1 VSLLLFMIR
10 VPADMARDIIN
21 LMDLLKRGYGLENW
35 AYEGDRLHIIL
46 FELGDHV
53 DLPLEIVALANRAAG
68 SIRTS
73 PFGVEF
79 DRIDSWSDALVLLG
93 KDEPTPLKTFR
104 HELGAALKRVGLGRK
119 AGFTPH
125 VTLMRGRT
133 AVEQQAVKTFRWTV
147 NEFVL
152 VNSYQG
158 KYVELARWPL
168 RG

>member
-1 VSLLLFMIR
+1 
-10 VPADMARDIIN
+10 
-21 LMDLLKRGYGLENW
+21 
-35 AYEGDRLHIIL
+35 
-46 FELGDHV
+46 
-53 DLPLEIVALANRAAG
+53 LANRAAG
-68 SIRTS
+68 LIRTS
-73 PFGVEF
+73 PFVVEF

-158 KYVELARWPL
+158 KYVELARRPL